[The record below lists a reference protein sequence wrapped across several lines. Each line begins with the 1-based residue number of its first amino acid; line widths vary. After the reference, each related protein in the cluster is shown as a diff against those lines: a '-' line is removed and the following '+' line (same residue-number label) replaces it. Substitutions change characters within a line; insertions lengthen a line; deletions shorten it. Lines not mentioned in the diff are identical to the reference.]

1 MCGKSK
7 GIIQKICI
15 KLMEEYSL
23 KKNATICRRQL
34 LPFGMIFFQV
44 LLVLV
49 LPGIKTTFHSPICI
63 EMYLKVRS
71 LQKSSGHGLQL
82 IESEWNLAPLPLRH
96 VYIHDLESALF
107 RVGPRFDIK
116 DREWKAGNKALA
128 DYEITQLRVSF
139 RKNRLWF
146 LKKDLEMKG
155 TQCDECRLQSS
166 NSKSWLENSPCAG
179 CHGFPVFPLSK
190 MGDSQPIFAKLLPV
204 LDPQCG
210 VHLNI
215 SP

>member
-1 MCGKSK
+1 
-7 GIIQKICI
+7 
-15 KLMEEYSL
+15 
-23 KKNATICRRQL
+23 
-34 LPFGMIFFQV
+34 MIFFQV

-71 LQKSSGHGLQL
+71 LQKSSGYGLQL

-96 VYIHDLESALF
+96 VYIHDLESVLF

-128 DYEITQLRVSF
+128 DYEITQLRVLF
-139 RKNRLWF
+139 RKNKLWF

-155 TQCDECRLQSS
+155 TQCDECRLQSPQTQKAG
-166 NSKSWLENSPCAG
+166 SKIHHVRDVMDSLYFLFQKWVILSPSLQNC
-179 CHGFPVFPLSK
+179 
-190 MGDSQPIFAKLLPV
+190 
-204 LDPQCG
+204 
-210 VHLNI
+210 
-215 SP
+215 SPS